1 MSDNMIL
8 WACVIWL
15 PILMYVLLG
24 NETKFKKNIALGVT
38 LPQEARSDE
47 AVLAI
52 LAAFKKWLLLA
63 CVGLL
68 LLAVPCIFIP
78 GLGKAM
84 TVWLIWLDVSIVLP
98 YIPYVYY
105 HNKLK
110 QLKEDRGWRQ
120 TSSAVSIA
128 SLPAADQ
135 TARWMSPW
143 LFLLPLLAA
152 LLPVV
157 FDQDGW
163 IMYVIDAGMILFCW
177 FGYRYLYR
185 NKSETVDDN
194 MALTEALTRI
204 RRYNWGKCWLVCAWF
219 LAGLNV
225 ALWLT
230 QNNYLLSLVGTLLL
244 SAILVITV
252 IQIELKIRR
261 LQETMTA
268 QSGADFYIDEDDH
281 WIWGM
286 FYYNPND
293 NRCLI
298 NNRVGMNST
307 VNLAKRSGQILM
319 AATALLLLTMP
330 LLGIWMDHLEST
342 PVGLELQETAVVAL
356 HTGVEYEIPLDTIT
370 HVEYVDQRPQIAR
383 VAGTGMDTVQKGR
396 YKTPWGSASVCLDPR
411 TGPYLYLETDNGKR
425 YLFGSS
431 DSSQTE
437 KVYQQL
443 KTALSLAS

>member
-1 MSDNMIL
+1 MSDNLIL

-15 PILMYVLLG
+15 PIMMYILLK
-24 NETKFKKNIALGVT
+24 NETKFKKNIALGIT

-52 LAAFKKWLLLA
+52 LSSFKKWLLLA
-63 CVGLL
+63 CAGLL
-68 LLAVPCIFIP
+68 LLAVPCALIP
-78 GLGKAM
+78 GIGKAM
-84 TVWLIWLDVSIVLP
+84 TVWLIWVDVSIVLP
-98 YIPYVYY
+98 YVPYVYY
-105 HNKLK
+105 HKKLK
-110 QLKEDRGWRQ
+110 LLKEDRGWRQ
-120 TSSAVSIA
+120 NGNAVSIA
-128 SLPAADQ
+128 VLPSADQ
-135 TARWMSPW
+135 TARWLSPW
-143 LFLLPLLAA
+143 LFLLPLLLS
-152 LLPVV
+152 LLPMT
-157 FDQDGW
+157 FDREYW
-163 IMYVIDAGMILFCW
+163 YLYLIDALTVLFCW

-185 NKSETVDDN
+185 NKSEAVDDN

-219 LAGLNV
+219 LAILNI
-225 ALWLT
+225 AIWLT
-230 QNNYLLSLVGTLLL
+230 QHNYLLSLMGILLL

-252 IQIELKIRR
+252 IRIELKTRQ

-268 QSGADFYIDEDDH
+268 QSGTDFFIDEDDK

-293 NRCLI
+293 SRLII

-307 VNLAKRSGQILM
+307 VNLAKRSGQVLM
-319 AATALLLLTMP
+319 AATALLLLAMP
-330 LLGIWMDHLEST
+330 LLGVWMDHLEST
-342 PVGLELQETAVVAL
+342 PVALELQETTVVAL

-370 HVEYVDQRPQIAR
+370 HLEYVAQLPEIGR

-431 DSSQTE
+431 TSAQTE
-437 KVYQQL
+437 EVYRQL
-443 KTALSLAS
+443 EEQLN